1 MSARPCGSCPYLRS
15 TPVGLWDHAE
25 FDNLRE
31 QDADPMAGKTFG
43 CHLRDGS
50 LCRGWLA
57 DQKRRGIP
65 SIRLRL
71 MLCANEEARVAFA
84 AVDEKDPDLYAN
96 IEEMCEA
103 NQGVEFPAHDRA
115 AQKLLRRVQA

>member
-1 MSARPCGSCPYLRS
+1 MSRPCGSCPYLRS
-15 TPVGLWDHAE
+15 TPVGLWDQAE
-25 FDNLRE
+25 FDNLRK

-57 DQKRRGIP
+57 DQKRRGVP

-71 MLCANEEARVAFA
+71 ALCFDERAGETFS
-84 AVDEKDPDLYAN
+84 AVDEKDPDLYAS

-103 NQGVEFPAHDRA
+103 NQGAEFPAHDRA